1 MNISFELNGK
11 PATLEIEQRETL
23 AEVLRARCRLTGV
36 KISCEAQ
43 VCGSCTVLVD
53 GLPVS
58 SCTLLAYEVRGKRV
72 TTIEGLADDA
82 GRLHPLQ
89 QAFLDNFAFQCGFC
103 TPGMILAAKA
113 LLDEN
118 APCHGR
124 GNHRAHERQPVPL
137 HGLLADSESDP
148 PGRGGNARA
157 KSEGPRANS
166 PSSII
171 PFRAATAFQSYGK
184 RHLCERHGRW
194 NTWPGQRFCAARLR
208 ARGFFPSTLRRPRP
222 SPA

>member
-11 PATLEIEQRETL
+11 PATLEIEQRESL
-23 AEVLRARCRLTGV
+23 AEVLRGRCRLTGV

-58 SCTLLAYEVRGKRV
+58 SCTLLAYEIRGKKV
-72 TTIEGLADDA
+72 TTIEGLADES

-118 APCHGR
+118 RNVTDAEIVGHMNGNLCRCTGYLPILKAIRQAAMEMR
-124 GNHRAHERQPVPL
+124 GQ
-137 HGLLADSESDP
+137 
-148 PGRGGNARA
+148 
-157 KSEGPRANS
+157 K
-166 PSSII
+166 
-171 PFRAATAFQSYGK
+171 
-184 RHLCERHGRW
+184 
-194 NTWPGQRFCAARLR
+194 
-208 ARGFFPSTLRRPRP
+208 
-222 SPA
+222 